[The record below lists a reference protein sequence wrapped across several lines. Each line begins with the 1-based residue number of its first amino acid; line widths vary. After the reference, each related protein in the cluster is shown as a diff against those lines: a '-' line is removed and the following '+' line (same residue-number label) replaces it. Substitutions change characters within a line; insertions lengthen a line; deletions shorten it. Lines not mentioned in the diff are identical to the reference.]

1 MFPLIFQILFDIN
14 CFYIDNFATNIKP
27 QADSCRFHRSLT
39 QSVIPVVIVLFGGVM
54 NSFAASIRIA
64 LFVCSESDT
73 FLMNY
78 TSTPNNKFIRRQCI
92 RNLLFGVLVC
102 GIVGFPY
109 MNRAVYSDGYGM
121 K

>member
-1 MFPLIFQILFDIN
+1 MFLIPGDFCGILIMIG
-14 CFYIDNFATNIKP
+14 CILLGYY
-27 QADSCRFHRSLT
+27 
-39 QSVIPVVIVLFGGVM
+39 
-54 NSFAASIRIA
+54 
-64 LFVCSESDT
+64 LFVVA
-73 FLMNY
+73 
-78 TSTPNNKFIRRQCI
+78 STPNNKFIRRQCI

>member
-1 MFPLIFQILFDIN
+1 MIYVF
-14 CFYIDNFATNIKP
+14 
-27 QADSCRFHRSLT
+27 
-39 QSVIPVVIVLFGGVM
+39 FGVRM
-54 NSFAASIRIA
+54 KRIIGFA
-64 LFVCSESDT
+64 LFFFGLGMLAM
-73 FLMNY
+73 FLIPGDFCGILIMIGFVVA
-78 TSTPNNKFIRRQCI
+78 STPNNKFIRRQCI

>member
-1 MFPLIFQILFDIN
+1 MSFWCPYETYHRLCVILFWAWNACDVS
-14 CFYIDNFATNIKP
+14 DP
-27 QADSCRFHRSLT
+27 GRFLWDFNYDRLYPAWILSF
-39 QSVIPVVIVLFGGVM
+39 VV
-54 NSFAASIRIA
+54 A
-64 LFVCSESDT
+64 
-73 FLMNY
+73 
-78 TSTPNNKFIRRQCI
+78 STPNNKFIRRQCI

>member
-1 MFPLIFQILFDIN
+1 MIYVF
-14 CFYIDNFATNIKP
+14 
-27 QADSCRFHRSLT
+27 
-39 QSVIPVVIVLFGGVM
+39 FGVRM
-54 NSFAASIRIA
+54 KRIIGFA
-64 LFVCSESDT
+64 LFFFGLGMLAM
-73 FLMNY
+73 FLIPGDFCGILIMIGCILLGY
-78 TSTPNNKFIRRQCI
+78 YFFVVASTPNNKFIRRQCI